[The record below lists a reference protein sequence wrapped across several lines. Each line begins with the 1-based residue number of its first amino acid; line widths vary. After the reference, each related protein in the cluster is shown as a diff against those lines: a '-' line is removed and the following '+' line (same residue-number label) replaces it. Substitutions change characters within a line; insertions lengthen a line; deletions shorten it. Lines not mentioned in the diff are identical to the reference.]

1 MLATLKSLCDENRL
15 RLLNILMHYEL
26 CVCEI
31 EVLLGLSQSNVS
43 RHLGILRNQK
53 LISGSK
59 DGQWVHYKVDAR
71 FSEENALL
79 IAYLKQGFER
89 EEVFIQD
96 LERCKV
102 YKESSLSCQEITSDK
117 GSVEAYIQQRVSA
130 QKDAQIG
137 T

>member
-15 RLLNILMHYEL
+15 RLINILMHYEL

-53 LISGSK
+53 LISGAK
-59 DGQWVHYKVDAR
+59 DGQWVHYKVDER

-79 IAYLKQGFER
+79 IAYLRQGFEK
-89 EEVFIQD
+89 EPVFIQD
-96 LERCKV
+96 LEKCKV
-102 YKESSLSCQEITSDK
+102 YKDSNLSCQDITSDK
-117 GSVEAYIQQRVSA
+117 VSVEVYIQNRVSG
-130 QKDAQIG
+130 QTGERI
-137 T
+137 